1 MYIVSMIYFGQGLT
15 ALITFVNLFL
25 YNFEPSLDCEIF
37 FSINIISLRIYNL
50 YSNYSK
56 LELQITTKVDNC

>member
-1 MYIVSMIYFGQGLT
+1 MIYFGQGLT
-15 ALITFVNLFL
+15 ALITFVHLFL
-25 YNFEPSLDCEIF
+25 YNFEPFLDCEIF

-56 LELQITTKVDNC
+56 LELQIPTKVDNC